1 MAKRPSSL
9 LFVCGE
15 NALRSPMAEAMVK
28 AWYGDAIYV
37 DSVGLRPGGLNP
49 FAVAIM
55 EEIGIDISDHG
66 AKGLDGL
73 RDTAYDSIIALSDE
87 AYERARS
94 ISEASAVEVLC
105 WPIPDPSQ
113 ADGNREMRLAAF
125 REVRDTLKRS
135 IEAILGPANCLGS

>member
-1 MAKRPSSL
+1 MMARRPSSL

-28 AWYGDAIYV
+28 AWYGKAIYV

-49 FAVAIM
+49 FAVAVM
-55 EEIGIDISDHG
+55 EEIGIDISDHS

-73 RDTAYDSIIALSDE
+73 RDVAYDSIVALSDE
-87 AYERARS
+87 AYQRTRD
-94 ISEASAVEVLC
+94 ISVASAVEVLC

-113 ADGNREMRLAAF
+113 IDGNREMRLAAF

-135 IEAILGPANCLGS
+135 IEEILGPASC